1 MTRTTLLSWH
11 LVPFV
16 TICLCLTNI
25 FIAFRVHHAG
35 VDETSAIFVREE
47 FAISKRQ
54 LRHMIDEHSNTATTI
69 QTPPFTTQES
79 FGACA
84 LVLNQNHRMTE
95 WIAYHYF
102 ALPLRSLIIAYDPK
116 STQRATD
123 LLHRWKDVID
133 IIEWEEDDYLP
144 INWTEAVTS
153 QGPSDKPIERLI
165 HEHRQVYFMQQ
176 CTVTLAAKN
185 VSRVIHHDV
194 DEYLRINTD
203 IIKRYDTTR
212 PGHITHFLNRQN
224 TSEIRWLP
232 NASCWL
238 FVRLYFIPWNN
249 ATAERVHQNRDLSWI
264 RSVPLE
270 TLSYRYRKTRAQQTG
285 KGIIHLSH
293 IPPTLLTGRKNN
305 FEKWMNV
312 HNPLGKPLCQG
323 PWPVALS
330 PLLLNH
336 YLGSYEAYKFA
347 AQWDPRFRD
356 DSEWERRLAR
366 GKGEPVADDGIVNWV
381 DAFVKWQSEDVAR
394 ELLSDAGWRQNEQ

>member
-1 MTRTTLLSWH
+1 M
-11 LVPFV
+11 F
-16 TICLCLTNI
+16 LCLTNI
-25 FIAFRVHHAG
+25 LIAIRVNHAG
-35 VDETSAIFVREE
+35 VDENSSIFTKEE
-47 FAISKRQ
+47 FAISQRQ
-54 LRHMIDEHSNTATTI
+54 LRHTIDEHSNLSNTI
-69 QTPPFTTQES
+69 QTPPFTPQES

-84 LVLNQNHRMTE
+84 LVLNQNHRLTE

-102 ALPLRSLIIAYDPK
+102 ALPLRTLVIAYDPK

-144 INWTEAVTS
+144 ANWTEVVKR
-153 QGPSDKPIERLI
+153 QNPSDKPIERLI

-176 CTVTLAAKN
+176 CTLTLAAKN

-203 IIKRYDTTR
+203 IVKGYDTTR
-212 PGHITHFLNRQN
+212 PGHISYFLNHQN
-224 TSEIRWLP
+224 TSKIRWLP

-238 FVRLYFIPWNN
+238 FVRLYFIPWNT
-249 ATAERVHQNRDLSWI
+249 ATAERDRQNRDDSSWI
-264 RSVPLE
+264 RSFPLE
-270 TLSYRYRKTRAQQTG
+270 TLNYRYRKTRAQQTG

-293 IPPTLLTGRKNN
+293 LPTTVLANRENI
-305 FEKWMNV
+305 FEKWMSV
-312 HNPLGKPLCQG
+312 HNPLGRPLCQG
-323 PWPVALS
+323 PWPVATS

-347 AQWDPRFRD
+347 AQWDPRFRN
-356 DSEWERRLAR
+356 DSEWERRLGR
-366 GKGEPVADDGIVNWV
+366 GKGEPVADESMTNWV

-394 ELLSDAGWRQNEQ
+394 VLLSDAGWRQNEP